1 EKFQTGFDQPLLHT
15 MYVDKRLTGVH
26 AVQTLSR
33 INRIHPGKD
42 ETMVLD
48 FANEAEDIQNS
59 FEPYYDKTLLKE
71 STDPNLLYDLQTQLS
86 AFQFYTQAEV
96 NRFANI
102 YFDPKGTQDKLHAAL
117 APATDRYKAATKEE
131 QTEFR
136 GKLSDYVRLYAFV
149 SQIITFTDAD
159 LERLYVFGR
168 LLLRKLPVSK
178 DKLPVE
184 VQRNIDIESY
194 TVKQT
199 SRGKIKLPRGTSE
212 LQPVGPKGSAILL
225 PEDLE
230 PLSLII
236 SELNERF
243 GVNLGE
249 NARASI
255 QQLEAQLA
263 QDPAVEASIRANTRD
278 NARLTFEHVLNDRL
292 QELVDSDFKFY
303 KQVTDNQEFAK
314 ELLDWMFERFYKRK
328 AA

>member
-1 EKFQTGFDQPLLHT
+1 
-15 MYVDKRLTGVH
+15 
-26 AVQTLSR
+26 
-33 INRIHPGKD
+33 
-42 ETMVLD
+42 MVLD
-48 FANEAEDIQNS
+48 FANEADDIQKG
-59 FEPYYDKTLLKE
+59 FEPYFDKTLLKE

-86 AFQFYTQAEV
+86 AFQFYTEAEV

-117 APATDRYKAATKEE
+117 APTIDRYNAATKED
-131 QTEFR
+131 QAEFR
-136 GKLSDYVRLYAFV
+136 GKLADYVRLYAFV

-168 LLLRKLPVSK
+168 LLLRKLPVTK

-212 LQPVGPKGSAILL
+212 LPPVGLKGSAIPL

-230 PLSLII
+230 PLSQII
-236 SELNERF
+236 RELNERF
-243 GVNLGE
+243 GANLGE
-249 NARASI
+249 NTRASI
-255 QQLEAQLA
+255 QQLETQLSH
-263 QDPAVEASIRANTRD
+263 DPALEASLRANTRD

-292 QELVDSDFKFY
+292 QEIVDSDFKFY
-303 KQVTDNQEFAK
+303 KQVTDNPEFAK
-314 ELLDWMFERFYKRK
+314 TLLDWMFERLYQTKTGRK
-328 AA
+328 